1 MATKEEVQALMA
13 KHAGVGINC
22 GTTEHAPSA
31 ERIRET
37 EELLNFPL
45 PDSYKWFLSQYGSVE
60 MGGNEVWSI
69 YLEYSATMYSG
80 DIAFQY
86 QNYLQS
92 GFINAQ
98 ELPLVSTDFGET
110 FVFDTT
116 QRTEGNEYPVLL
128 MLGEERQPYAAN
140 FLEFIAKFIQLQ
152 CDG

>member
-13 KHAGVGINC
+13 KHAGAGINC

-37 EELLNFPL
+37 EELLNVPL
-45 PDSYKWFLSQYGSVE
+45 PDSYKWFLSQYGNVVV
-60 MGGNEVWSI
+60 GGDEVWSI
-69 YLEYSATMYSG
+69 YPEYSATMYSG
-80 DIAFQY
+80 DIAYQY
-86 QNYLQS
+86 KNDAKGGLTKANEIS
-92 GFINAQ
+92 IAA
-98 ELPLVSTDFGET
+98 TDFGEW

-116 QRTEGNEYPVLL
+116 QKAEGNEYPVLL

-140 FLEFIAKFIQLQ
+140 FLEFIAKFIRLQ